1 METVIQ
7 NTITNHKIMLDQ
19 HCKAIVGNQEMLARM
34 IHEFVREARHLS
46 VKEIMKIIKDE
57 QRFRCLNNENMI
69 PSYGT
74 VKFDMFCCIDLP
86 QLNGTNKRIYLNVEI
101 QNNPYPGY
109 SIITRGYAYVSRIVS
124 EQWGSEYDDKNY
136 DGMKK
141 VYSLWIMPKAP
152 KRKDGHMNV
161 YETNE
166 RIICGTTVEEKEI
179 YDKGVILAIYLNKE
193 HDLNKKYEEHDELLT
208 PLMVLLNN
216 VLDYKGKQRIIEEY
230 GLNTKKIESEV
241 KDMCDLGESI
251 VLEARNEGK
260 QIERK
265 EKNIAHVKKLMIGL
279 QMSFKE
285 AINLLEIPEKEVKE
299 IEKYFQS

>member
-1 METVIQ
+1 METI
-7 NTITNHKIMLDQ
+7 NKITTSKQTTMYDHLCKMIIGNEEVLSRIIKAAVDEANHLNVEEIRRLIKGVHIGDL
-19 HCKAIVGNQEMLARM
+19 IVNP
-34 IHEFVREARHLS
+34 HFHL
-46 VKEIMKIIKDE
+46 VDKKGFIKDE
-57 QRFRCLNNENMI
+57 GMVYYDILC
-69 PSYGT
+69 Y
-74 VKFDMFCCIDLP
+74 IDVP
-86 QLNGTNKRIYLNVEI
+86 QEDGKNIQVYLNVEI

-109 SIITRGYAYVSRIVS
+109 SIIIRGYAYVSRIVS

-152 KRKDGHMNV
+152 KRKDGYMNV

-193 HDLNKKYEEHDELLT
+193 HDELLT
-208 PLMVLLNN
+208 PLTVLLNN

-241 KDMCDLGESI
+241 KDMCDLGKSI
-251 VLEARNEGK
+251 VLEARNEVK

-265 EKNIAHVKKLMIGL
+265 EKNIAHVKKIMIGL